1 MDITTLND
9 RHLYEAT
16 VTVQDDAHPGGR
28 LELSHRIVRFG
39 PAGWLTVKTGTAD
52 SDPID
57 MYPLHRVVLVDDLE
71 EIPQSVR
78 DAGV

>member
-1 MDITTLND
+1 MDITTVND
-9 RHLYEAT
+9 RHLYQAT
-16 VTVQDDAHPGGR
+16 VTIYDATESGGL
-28 LELSHRIVRFG
+28 LELPQRIVRFG